1 MIDRLS
7 AKILGI
13 AWPAVLEMA
22 LYMLIGLADV
32 AFVGRL
38 GAAHLA
44 AVSIGAEVFFG
55 VVLTLT
61 SLGVGATVLAAQYTG
76 AKERKPLDILA
87 AQVIILAFTLG
98 IITAISGW
106 VLSPAIVSLFAVE
119 KAVAHIAVQY
129 LQATFAAAPLA
140 LCLYM
145 GNGVFRG
152 NGHTQVPMTIALS
165 INIFNILASYTLVF
179 GKFGFPQLGGLGA
192 GIAASLAHALGF
204 SLMMA
209 ALISGRW
216 GVRLEVRELLRVRRR
231 VIAQIVKIGVPAGAE
246 ELFRNA
252 SLIASSLILVHLGTQ
267 AFASHQ
273 IALTVESLS
282 YMPGYGMAIAATA
295 VVGQSLGAKKPG
307 MARRAAYKSFQFAV
321 LIMGLAALLF
331 FFLPELLASLFT
343 NDKSLVATAG
353 VLIRIAAFEQVAIAA
368 EMVFA
373 GALRGTGDTRSPMLV
388 AFVGIWFFRIPLLWV
403 MVKHFHLALYQ
414 VWFLFVADWCLRAM
428 VLFIIL
434 QRVKWASKV
443 PLIHP
448 SRL

>member
-1 MIDRLS
+1 MKDQLS

-13 AWPAVLEMA
+13 AWPAVCEMA

-38 GAAHLA
+38 GAVHLA

-61 SLGVGATVLAAQYTG
+61 SLGIGATVLAAQYTG
-76 AKERKPLDILA
+76 AKNRVQVDRLA
-87 AQVIILAFTLG
+87 AQVLILAFALG
-98 IITAISGW
+98 IITAVLGW
-106 VLSPAIVSLFAVE
+106 VLSPVIVSFFAVE
-119 KAVAHIAVQY
+119 EAVAEIAVRY
-129 LQATFAAAPLA
+129 LKVTFAAAPLA

-152 NGHTQVPMTIALS
+152 NGHTRIPMTIAL
-165 INIFNILASYTLVF
+165 ITNIFNIFGSYTLVF

-192 GIAASLAHALGF
+192 GLATSLAHILGF

-216 GVRLEVRELLRVRRR
+216 GVRLNIRELLRPRRQMITEIIR
-231 VIAQIVKIGVPAGAE
+231 MGVPAGLE

-252 SLIASSLILVHLGTQ
+252 SLVASSLILVHLGTQ

-295 VVGQSLGAKKPG
+295 VVGQSLGAQKPG
-307 MARRAAYKSFQFAV
+307 EARRAAYKSFQFAV
-321 LIMGLAALLF
+321 LIM
-331 FFLPELLASLFT
+331 E
-343 NDKSLVATAG
+343 
-353 VLIRIAAFEQVAIAA
+353 
-368 EMVFA
+368 
-373 GALRGTGDTRSPMLV
+373 
-388 AFVGIWFFRIPLLWV
+388 
-403 MVKHFHLALYQ
+403 
-414 VWFLFVADWCLRAM
+414 
-428 VLFIIL
+428 
-434 QRVKWASKV
+434 
-443 PLIHP
+443 
-448 SRL
+448 